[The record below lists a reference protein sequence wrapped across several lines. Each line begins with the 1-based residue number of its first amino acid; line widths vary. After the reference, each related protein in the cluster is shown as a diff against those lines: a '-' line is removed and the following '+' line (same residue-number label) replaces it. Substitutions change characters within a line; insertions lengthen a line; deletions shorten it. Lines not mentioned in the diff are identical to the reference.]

1 MTFSHKIQQIVMD
14 ATFTERE
21 LAGELQDRISR
32 VFNQSI
38 EPATATLFNQL
49 GANGESVWIERL
61 ELDLGE
67 LAYDNFEQQI
77 TDRMIA
83 ALRDA
88 LEGKLELVTQDTGNL
103 YFKDETERL
112 YALLEHY
119 LLTGTL
125 PWWADSSEGALLD
138 EYMIRL
144 TTTTPDRFGRFIIG
158 ISQTDYVLRRIVYHF
173 SRHTLEKL
181 ITLLEPDQAEF
192 IYGYIANV
200 LMLQQQRPAVK
211 ATQEEFEKMVWL
223 FVLTYL
229 VTDNSGQF
237 NRKTFIRRNLEQLA
251 HHFNIGYIRLLY
263 TFRQALIFYKK
274 EIPAGSLAA
283 LIRELYE
290 EKFSDVS
297 PTIATTR
304 ESVLAYFLLVTSGD
318 VMVRRILDPYGPNVP
333 LPASWIGYDTIPD
346 QSDREEVWQQAVFLI
361 TLFLG
366 GESLPYWF
374 TQLQPGLQNGLLQQA
389 VILLYRK
396 RAVLLFSLWEKS
408 VRFPQ
413 IRLRMHQLFARP
425 VTPLEEQIQKQ
436 LAEYVERDTIRYLQ
450 ETLNDHQPDSFI
462 EIWRKAIDKKR
473 FYTQVLQAAPAIQR
487 VAHLLREEEFWLL
500 LADAP
505 LFSVDILKEMQEEL
519 VLLGADNIERERI
532 RHLFRIFNLQW
543 LGGKLILKDVEQ
555 YKKALHDFLKQF
567 DERATRRILQP
578 VTPEI
583 PKKKMAT
590 SEQEGIRIN
599 NAGLVLLHPFFYTY
613 FNRLQLLQNG
623 KFVDSMAQQRAIRL
637 LQLLVDGRTDHAE
650 HELVL
655 NKILC
660 NYPLEQPLTSE
671 IEITPPEK
679 ELAVQ
684 LVNAAI
690 QQWEKMKNSSVDSF
704 RASFL
709 QREGL
714 VWQAQDAWFQKVT
727 PRGYDIILQT
737 LPWSYGMIKTSWT
750 DKFFYTEWTPC

>member
-1 MTFSHKIQQIVMD
+1 MD

-32 VFNQSI
+32 VFNHSI
-38 EPATATLFNQL
+38 EPAVSALFNQL
-49 GANGESVWIERL
+49 GSAGESVWIERL

-67 LAYDNFEQQI
+67 VTYDNFENHI
-77 TDRMIA
+77 TDLIIA
-83 ALRDA
+83 ALRHA
-88 LEGKLELVTQDTGNL
+88 LEGKLEFVTQDTGNL

-125 PWWADSSEGALLD
+125 PWWAQSSEGALLD

-144 TTTTPDRFGRFIIG
+144 MTDTPGRFSQMIIN

-173 SRHTLEKL
+173 SRHTLERL
-181 ITLLEPDQAEF
+181 MNLLEPDQAEF

-251 HHFNIGYIRLLY
+251 HHFNIGYVRLLY

-290 EKFSDVS
+290 EKFQDVS
-297 PTIATTR
+297 PTVATTR
-304 ESVLAYFLLVTSGD
+304 EAVLAYFLLVTSGD

-333 LPASWIGYDTIPD
+333 LPASWIAYDTIPE

-361 TLFLG
+361 TLFLA
-366 GESLPYWF
+366 GEPLPYWF
-374 TQLQPGLQNGLLQQA
+374 IQLQPGLQNGLLQQA
-389 VILLYRK
+389 IILLYRK
-396 RAVLLFSLWEKS
+396 RAILLFALWEKS
-408 VRFPQ
+408 IRFPH
-413 IRLRMHQLFARP
+413 IRLRMHQLFSNP
-425 VTPLEEQIQKQ
+425 VNPLEEQIQKQ
-436 LAEYVERDTIRYLQ
+436 LADYIEQDTIRYLQ
-450 ETLNDHQPDSFI
+450 ETLNDQQTDSFI
-462 EIWRKAIDKKR
+462 EIWRKATDKKR
-473 FYTQVLQAAPAIQR
+473 FYTQVLQAAPAINR
-487 VAHLLREEEFWLL
+487 IAHLLRESEFWLL
-500 LADAP
+500 MADTAI
-505 LFSVDILKEMQEEL
+505 FTVNKLKEIQEEL
-519 VLLGADNIERERI
+519 VLFGADNLEKERI
-532 RHLFRIFNLQW
+532 RHLFRVFNLQW
-543 LGGKLILKDVEQ
+543 LGGKLILKDADQ
-555 YKKALHDFLKQF
+555 YKKALKDFLQQF

-578 VTPEI
+578 QEPQQ
-583 PKKKMAT
+583 PRPRKMIT
-590 SEQEGIRIN
+590 SEQEGIWIN
-599 NAGLVLLHPFFYTY
+599 NAGLVILYPFFHTY
-613 FNRLQLLQNG
+613 FSRLQLLHQG
-623 KFVDSMAQQRAIRL
+623 KFVDMRSQQKAIRL
-637 LQLLVDGRTDHAE
+637 LQLLVDGKTDHPE

-660 NYPLEQPLTSE
+660 NFPLEQPLDPN
-671 IEITPPEK
+671 IEIIAAEK
-679 ELAVQ
+679 ELSVQ
-684 LVNAAI
+684 LIEAAM
-690 QQWEKMKNSSVDSF
+690 QQWDKMKNSTVESF

-709 QREGL
+709 QREGRI
-714 VWQAQDAWFQKVT
+714 WQQEDAWFQHVT

-737 LPWSYGMIKTSWT
+737 LPWSFGMIKTSWT
-750 DKFFYTEWTPC
+750 DKFFYTEWTTC

>member
-1 MTFSHKIQQIVMD
+1 MD

-32 VFNQSI
+32 VFNHSI

-67 LAYDNFEQQI
+67 IAYDNFEQLI
-77 TDRMIA
+77 TDRLIA

-88 LEGKLELVTQDTGNL
+88 LDGKLELVTQDTGNL

-138 EYMIRL
+138 EYMMRL
-144 TTTTPDRFGRFIIG
+144 MVVTPDRFGRLIIS

-290 EKFSDVS
+290 EKFQDVS
-297 PTIATTR
+297 PTVATTR
-304 ESVLAYFLLVTSGD
+304 EAVLAYFLLVTSGD

-333 LPASWIGYDTIPD
+333 LPASWIAYDTIPE

-361 TLFLG
+361 SLFLT
-366 GESLPYWF
+366 GEPLPYWF

-389 VILLYRK
+389 IILLYRK

-408 VRFPQ
+408 IRFPQ
-413 IRLRMHQLFARP
+413 IRLRMHQLFSRP
-425 VTPLEEQIQKQ
+425 VNPLEEQIQKQ
-436 LAEYVERDTIRYLQ
+436 LAEYTEQDTIRYLQ
-450 ETLNDHQPDSFI
+450 ETLNDQQTDSFI
-462 EIWRKAIDKKR
+462 EIWRAATDKKR
-473 FYTQVLQAAPAIQR
+473 FYRQVLQAAPAINR
-487 VAHLLREEEFWLL
+487 IAHLLRETEFWLL
-500 LADAP
+500 MADAP
-505 LFSVDILKEMQEEL
+505 LIFTVSTLQEMQEEL
-519 VLLGADNIERERI
+519 LQFGADNLEKERI

-543 LGGKLILKDVEQ
+543 LGGKLLLKDATQ
-555 YKKALHDFLKQF
+555 YKKALKDFLQQF
-567 DERATRRILQP
+567 DESATRRILQP
-578 VTPEI
+578 QAPQPA
-583 PKKKMAT
+583 PKKKIAT
-590 SEQEGIRIN
+590 SEQEGIRVN
-599 NAGLVLLHPFFYTY
+599 NAGLVLLHPFFHTY
-613 FNRLQLLQNG
+613 FSRLQLLQQG
-623 KFVDSMAQQRAIRL
+623 KFVDLQAQQKAIRL
-637 LQLLVDGRTDHAE
+637 LQLLVDGKTDHPE

-660 NYPLEQPLTSE
+660 NYPLEQPLDPD
-671 IEITPPEK
+671 IEITQAEK
-679 ELAVQ
+679 ELSVQ
-684 LVNAAI
+684 LIQAAI
-690 QQWEKMKNSSVDSF
+690 QQWEKMKNSTLESF

-714 VWQAQDAWFQKVT
+714 VWQKEDAWFQLVT

-737 LPWSYGMIKTSWT
+737 LPWSFGMIKTSWT

>member
-1 MTFSHKIQQIVMD
+1 LD

-38 EPATATLFNQL
+38 EPATAALFNQL

-61 ELDLGE
+61 ELDAGE
-67 LAYDNFEQQI
+67 IAYENFEQQI
-77 TDRMIA
+77 TDRIIA

-88 LEGKLELVTQDTGNL
+88 LEGKLELVTQDIGNL
-103 YFKDETERL
+103 YFKDETERR
-112 YALLEHY
+112 YALLQHY

-125 PWWADSSEGALLD
+125 PWWAESSEGALLD
-138 EYMIRL
+138 EYMIL
-144 TTTTPDRFGRFIIG
+144 LMTTTPDRFCSLIIN

-237 NRKTFIRRNLEQLA
+237 NRKTFIRRHLEQLA

-290 EKFSDVS
+290 EKFSDIS
-297 PTIATTR
+297 PTVATTR
-304 ESVLAYFLLVTSGD
+304 EAVLAYFLLVSSGD

-333 LPASWIGYDTIPD
+333 LPASWIAYDTIPE
-346 QSDREEVWQQAVFLI
+346 QSDREEVWQQAVFLV

-366 GESLPYWF
+366 GEPLPYWF
-374 TQLQPGLQNGLLQQA
+374 TQLQPGLQNGLLQKA
-389 VILLYRK
+389 IILIYRK

-408 VRFPQ
+408 
-413 IRLRMHQLFARP
+413 IRLPKVRLWMHQLFSRP
-425 VTPLEEQIQKQ
+425 VSPLEEQIQKQ
-436 LAEYVERDTIRYLQ
+436 LADYTEQDTIRYLQ
-450 ETLNDHQPDSFI
+450 ETLNDQQTGSFI
-462 EIWRKAIDKKR
+462 EIWRKTSDKQR
-473 FYTQVLQAAPAIQR
+473 FYRQVLQAAPAINRIAQI
-487 VAHLLREEEFWLL
+487 LRESEFWSLMEDL
-500 LADAP
+500 PVLTV
-505 LFSVDILKEMQEEL
+505 SMLKEIQEEL
-519 VLLGADNIERERI
+519 VQFGTDNLERERI
-532 RHLFRIFNLQW
+532 IHLFRIFNLQW
-543 LGGKLILKDVEQ
+543 LGGKLILKDAEQ
-555 YKKALHDFLKQF
+555 YKKALRDFLKQF
-567 DERATRRILQP
+567 DERTTRRILQP
-578 VTPEI
+578 TTHEPVL
-583 PKKKMAT
+583 PKPIAT
-590 SEQEGIRIN
+590 SEQEGLRIN

-613 FNRLQLLQNG
+613 FTRLQLLQNG
-623 KFVDSMAQQRAIRL
+623 KFIDPHAQQKAIRL
-637 LQLLVDGRTDHAE
+637 LQLLVDGNTGHAE

-660 NYPLEQPLTSE
+660 NYPLELPLETDLLITNDEKALSE
-671 IEITPPEK
+671 
-679 ELAVQ
+679 Q
-684 LVNAAI
+684 LIRAAI
-690 QQWEKMKNSSVDSF
+690 QQWEKMKNSSVESF

-709 QREGL
+709 QREGV
-714 VWQAQDAWFQKVT
+714 VWQKDDAWYQRVT

-737 LPWSYGMIKTSWT
+737 LPWSYGMIKPSWT
-750 DKFFYTEWTPC
+750 DKFLFTEWTPC

>member
-1 MTFSHKIQQIVMD
+1 MD
-14 ATFTERE
+14 AAFTERE
-21 LAGELQDRISR
+21 LAGELQDKISR
-32 VFNQSI
+32 VFNHSI
-38 EPATATLFNQL
+38 EPATTALFNQL

-67 LAYDNFEQQI
+67 MAYDNFEQQL
-77 TDRMIA
+77 TDRIIA

-88 LEGKLELVTQDTGNL
+88 LEGKLELVTLDTGNL
-103 YFKDETERL
+103 YFKNETERL

-125 PWWADSSEGALLD
+125 PWWADYGEGALLD

-144 TTTTPDRFGRFIIG
+144 MTATPDRFSRFIIS

-237 NRKTFIRRNLEQLA
+237 NRKSFIRRNLEQLA
-251 HHFNIGYIRLLY
+251 HHFNIGYVRLLY

-290 EKFSDVS
+290 EKFSDAS

-333 LPASWIGYDTIPD
+333 LPASWIGYDTIPE
-346 QSDREEVWQQAVFLI
+346 QSDREEVWQQAVFLV
-361 TLFLG
+361 TLFLS
-366 GESLPYWF
+366 GEPLPYWF

-389 VILLYRK
+389 IILLYRK

-408 VRFPQ
+408 IRFPQ
-413 IRLRMHQLFARP
+413 IRLRMHQLFANP
-425 VTPLEEQIQKQ
+425 VNPLEEQIQKQ
-436 LAEYVERDTIRYLQ
+436 LAEYVERDTIRFLQ
-450 ETLNDHQPDSFI
+450 ETLNDQQADSFI
-462 EIWRKAIDKKR
+462 EIWRKATDKKR
-473 FYTQVLQAAPAIQR
+473 FYRQVLQAAPAIQR
-487 VAHLLREEEFWLL
+487 IAHLLREAEFWLL
-500 LADAP
+500 MADVP
-505 LFSVDILKEMQEEL
+505 IFTVDLLKEMQSAL
-519 VLLGADNIERERI
+519 VQLGADNIERDRI

-543 LGGKLILKDVEQ
+543 LGGRLILKDAEQ
-555 YKKALHDFLKQF
+555 YKKALREFLQQF
-567 DERATRRILQP
+567 DERATHRILQP
-578 VTPEI
+578 QKEKVM
-583 PKKKMAT
+583 PKKKVAT
-590 SEQEGIRIN
+590 SEQEGIQIN

-613 FNRLQLLQNG
+613 FTRLQLLENG
-623 KFVDSMAQQRAIRL
+623 KFADPMAQQRAIRL
-637 LQLLVDGRTDHAE
+637 LQLLVDGKTDHAE

-660 NYPLEQPLTSE
+660 NYPLEQPLVPD
-671 IEITPPEK
+671 IKITPAEM
-679 ELAVQ
+679 ELATQ
-684 LVNAAI
+684 LIQAAI
-690 QQWEKMKNSSVDSF
+690 QQWEKMKNSSIESF

-714 VWQAQDAWFQKVT
+714 VWYAQEAWFQRVI

>member
-1 MTFSHKIQQIVMD
+1 MD

-38 EPATATLFNQL
+38 EPATAALFNQL

-61 ELDLGE
+61 ELDVGE
-67 LAYDNFEQQI
+67 IAYENFEQQI
-77 TDRMIA
+77 TDRIIA

-88 LEGKLELVTQDTGNL
+88 LEGKLELVTQDIGNL

-112 YALLEHY
+112 YTLLQHY

-125 PWWADSSEGALLD
+125 PWWAENSEGALLD

-144 TTTTPDRFGRFIIG
+144 MTTTPDRFSRLIIN
-158 ISQTDYVLRRIVYHF
+158 ISQSDYVLRRIVYHF

-297 PTIATTR
+297 PTVATTR
-304 ESVLAYFLLVTSGD
+304 EAVLAYFLLVTSGD

-333 LPASWIGYDTIPD
+333 LPASWIAYDTIPE
-346 QSDREEVWQQAVFLI
+346 QSDREEVWQQAVFLV
-361 TLFLG
+361 TQFLS
-366 GESLPYWF
+366 GEPLPYWF

-389 VILLYRK
+389 IILLYRK

-408 VRFPQ
+408 IRFPH
-413 IRLRMHQLFARP
+413 IRLRMHQLFSHP
-425 VTPLEEQIQKQ
+425 VNPLEDQIKKQ
-436 LAEYVERDTIRYLQ
+436 LAEYTEQDTIRYLQ
-450 ETLNDHQPDSFI
+450 ETLNDQQTGSFI
-462 EIWRKAIDKKR
+462 EIWKKTSDKNR
-473 FYTQVLQAAPAIQR
+473 FYRQVLQTAPAINR
-487 VAHLLREEEFWLL
+487 IALLLRESEFWSLM
-500 LADAP
+500 ADLP
-505 LFSVDILKEMQEEL
+505 VVTVSMLKEIQEEL
-519 VLLGADNIERERI
+519 VQYGADNLERERI
-532 RHLFRIFNLQW
+532 IHLFRVFNLQW
-543 LGGKLILKDVEQ
+543 LGGKLILKDAEQ
-555 YKKALHDFLKQF
+555 YKKALRDFLQQF

-578 VTPEI
+578 PTPE
-583 PKKKMAT
+583 PVQKKLIAT
-590 SEQEGIRIN
+590 SEQEGLRIN

-623 KFVDSMAQQRAIRL
+623 KFIDSQARQKAIRL
-637 LQLLVDGRTDHAE
+637 LQLLVDGKTGHAE

-660 NYPLEQPLTSE
+660 NYPLELPLEPDTVITDDEKALSE
-671 IEITPPEK
+671 
-679 ELAVQ
+679 Q
-684 LVNAAI
+684 LILAAI
-690 QQWEKMKNSSVDSF
+690 QQWEKMKNSSVESF

-714 VWQAQDAWFQKVT
+714 VWQKDDAWFQRVT

-737 LPWSYGMIKTSWT
+737 LPWSYGMIRTSWT